1 MAKVSADPCS
11 EILSD
16 LLFSGAVFSRNLT
29 FSDILRLTWSTLL
42 KFYKIKHIFNNFHLN
57 S

>member
-16 LLFSGAVFSRNLT
+16 LLFSGAVLSRNLI
-29 FSDILRLTWSTLL
+29 FSDILRPA
-42 KFYKIKHIFNNFHLN
+42 
-57 S
+57 